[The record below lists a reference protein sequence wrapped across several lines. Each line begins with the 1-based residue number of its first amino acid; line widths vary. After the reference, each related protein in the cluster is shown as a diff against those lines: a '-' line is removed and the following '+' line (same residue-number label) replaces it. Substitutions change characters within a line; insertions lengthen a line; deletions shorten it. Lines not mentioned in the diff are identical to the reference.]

1 MTSPTFSIRPTT
13 EADWRE
19 LRTIRLEMIQ
29 DTPTAYAETLDDAL
43 LVDEAGW
50 RTRAKRASAAHGTQI
65 VAISDS
71 GQWVGSMGGYV
82 PDPDTGALL
91 VGVYVA
97 PQWRGRQVGLTDA
110 LLTHIEDWARTEG
123 STLTLHVHEDNLR
136 ARRYYERRGFLAT
149 GQSVPYNL
157 DPTKNE
163 LEMLKRLSD

>member
-13 EADWRE
+13 EADWNE

-43 LVDEAGW
+43 RVNEAGW
-50 RTRAKRASAAHGTQI
+50 RTRAERASAAHGAQI
-65 VAISDS
+65 VAISD
-71 GQWVGSMGGYV
+71 GGEWVGSMGGYV
-82 PDPDTGALL
+82 PDPETGALL

-110 LLTHIEDWARTEG
+110 LLTYIEEWARTEG

-136 ARRYYERRGFLAT
+136 ARRYYERQGFLAT

-163 LEMLKRLSD
+163 LEMLKRLGD